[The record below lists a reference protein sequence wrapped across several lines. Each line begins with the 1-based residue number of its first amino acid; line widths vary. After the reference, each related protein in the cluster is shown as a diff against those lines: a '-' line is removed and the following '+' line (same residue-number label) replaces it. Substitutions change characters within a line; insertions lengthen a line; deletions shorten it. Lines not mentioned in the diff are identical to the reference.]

1 MINHEDNPEYLNSF
15 LDYTMTILNKSPNT
29 VKEYNYDLATFLK
42 FIKIRFNL
50 TKEEDF
56 SKIVIKDIDLN
67 TIKKITLDEMNNE
80 LKKLVGQLNAKKIA
94 YLEYSGVTLYIC
106 KDCLEKIYSEI
117 NTTYNINSNTNT
129 ISNKNI
135 NKVENKKEDNSKLKI
150 NLKKDK
156 QNASKSK

>member
-1 MINHEDNPEYLNSF
+1 MALYNIDSLKTLYTKIGSKFDTCYLCE
-15 LDYTMTILNKSPNT
+15 
-29 VKEYNYDLATFLK
+29 KEIKQK
-42 FIKIRFNL
+42 FN
-50 TKEEDF
+50 D
-56 SKIVIKDIDLN
+56 
-67 TIKKITLDEMNNE
+67 KKITLDEMNNE

-94 YLEYSGVTLYIC
+94 YLEYSGVTLHIC

-117 NTTYNINSNTNT
+117 NTTYNINSNANTN
-129 ISNKNI
+129 SNKNI

>member
-1 MINHEDNPEYLNSF
+1 
-15 LDYTMTILNKSPNT
+15 
-29 VKEYNYDLATFLK
+29 
-42 FIKIRFNL
+42 
-50 TKEEDF
+50 
-56 SKIVIKDIDLN
+56 
-67 TIKKITLDEMNNE
+67 MNNE

-94 YLEYSGVTLYIC
+94 YLEYSGVTLHIC

-129 ISNKNI
+129 NSNKNI

-156 QNASKSK
+156 QNASK